1 MDSLPVELIQQIHL
15 LALNPFFPVTSRT
28 IYASLHRSSPFYTA
42 QYLLRLYR
50 SHGPNEALVRALRH
64 PVCDIHVVKALLEAW
79 DRSRSRRT
87 DSHNDQ
93 NRPRQIPIVPPLTCR
108 ELPRRIFRS
117 LPLPST
123 PIPPLVI
130 YIFDTFGQ
138 SSDPTYDPS
147 PNSHK
152 GYPLCRAVLQS
163 NYELA
168 SYLLQKGADPSLKDY
183 MAVEIAV
190 SMKDLKMV
198 KLLVE
203 REQNGSGITRT
214 ENKSE
219 SPAKKIKLG
228 DRITVPAKI
237 VESAMKKGAKDIVN
251 YFVYDKKVIPPLSS
265 IMDLGKAV
273 AKPKAKTKHQ
283 FTKTKKRKAGSQ

>member
-1 MDSLPVELIQQIHL
+1 M
-15 LALNPFFPVTSRT
+15 
-28 IYASLHRSSPFYTA
+28 
-42 QYLLRLYR
+42 
-50 SHGPNEALVRALRH
+50 RALRH
-64 PVCDIHVVKALLEAW
+64 PVCDIHVVKALFEAW
-79 DRSRSRRT
+79 DRSRSRRA

-93 NRPRQIPIVPPLTCR
+93 NRPRQISIVPPLTCR
-108 ELPRRIFRS
+108 ELPRRLFRS
-117 LPLPST
+117 PPLPST

-138 SSDPTYDPS
+138 SSDPTYHPS

-183 MAVEIAV
+183 MAVEIAISV
-190 SMKDLKMV
+190 KDLKMV

-203 REQNGSGITRT
+203 REQNGSGITRI
-214 ENKSE
+214 ESKSE

-228 DRITVPAKI
+228 DRIIVPAKM

-251 YFVYDKKVIPPLSS
+251 YLVYDKSESSVLRSSLLSPVTHVHLQRLFLHCLPS
-265 IMDLGKAV
+265 WTWVKQMPNQKPKPNNSSPSRKRGKPVLSRVVLRKAV
-273 AKPKAKTKHQ
+273 AIYNY
-283 FTKTKKRKAGSQ
+283 FMF

>member
-15 LALNPFFPVTSRT
+15 LALNPFFPLTSRT

-42 QYLLRLYR
+42 QYLLRLYH
-50 SHGPNEALVRALRH
+50 SHGPNEVL
-64 PVCDIHVVKALLEAW
+64 AW

-87 DSHNDQ
+87 DSRNDQ

-108 ELPRRIFRS
+108 ELPRRLFRS
-117 LPLPST
+117 PPLPST
-123 PIPPLVI
+123 HIPPLVI

-163 NYELA
+163 NYKLA

-183 MAVEIAV
+183 MAVEIAI

-228 DRITVPAKI
+228 DRITVPAKM
-237 VESAMKKGAKDIVN
+237 VESAMKKGANDIVN
-251 YFVYDKKVIPPLSS
+251 YLVYDKKVIPPLSS

-273 AKPKAKTKHQ
+273 DAKPKVKTKHQ
-283 FTKTKKRKAGSQ
+283 FTKSKKRKAGSQ

>member
-1 MDSLPVELIQQIHL
+1 M
-15 LALNPFFPVTSRT
+15 TSRT

-251 YFVYDKKVIPPLSS
+251 YFVYDKSEFSVLLCPRPSLMSIYRGYSS
-265 IMDLGKAV
+265 TIFHHGLG
-273 AKPKAKTKHQ
+273 
-283 FTKTKKRKAGSQ
+283 

>member
-1 MDSLPVELIQQIHL
+1 M
-15 LALNPFFPVTSRT
+15 
-28 IYASLHRSSPFYTA
+28 
-42 QYLLRLYR
+42 
-50 SHGPNEALVRALRH
+50 RALRH
-64 PVCDIHVVKALLEAW
+64 PVCDIHVIKALLEAW

-93 NRPRQIPIVPPLTCR
+93 NRPRQIPIVPSLTCR
-108 ELPRRIFRS
+108 ELPRRLFRS

-123 PIPPLVI
+123 PISPLVI

-138 SSDPTYDPS
+138 SSDPAYDPS

-228 DRITVPAKI
+228 DRITVPAKM

-251 YFVYDKKVIPPLSS
+251 YLVYDKSESS
-265 IMDLGKAV
+265 VRLCTRPSLMSIYRGYSSTIFHHGLGQSRCQ
-273 AKPKAKTKHQ
+273 TKSQNQTPIHQ
-283 FTKTKKRKAGSQ
+283 AEKEESQFSVESC

>member
-50 SHGPNEALVRALRH
+50 SHGPNEAL
-64 PVCDIHVVKALLEAW
+64 AW